1 MRKHFFTCLFFF
13 FTLAIGP
20 LGFADEMARKQG
32 ICLSCHS
39 VNAQTAFPGP
49 QLGGLSESYIHEQLL
64 NFKTDLRDRDEAAEV
79 MKAAVQNLS
88 EQQLWALSEWASDL
102 EKEQLFDD
110 SKAKSSAGYQVYD
123 AKCLG
128 CHSSFMGRLMTSSPR
143 LDGLSPEY
151 IVRQITL
158 FKAGKRTIAAPSKHQ
173 TKMMFVIETLTNEE
187 LSSLNHFIKQSGR
200 ELSP

>member
-1 MRKHFFTCLFFF
+1 MRTHFSTCLFFF
-13 FTLAIGP
+13 LTLTIGP
-20 LGFADEMARKQG
+20 LVFAEDMAKKQG

-49 QLGGLSESYIHEQLL
+49 QLGGLSTSYINEQLL
-64 NFKTDLRDRDEAAEV
+64 NFKTGLRNGGAAAEV
-79 MKAAVQNLS
+79 MQAAVQNLS
-88 EQQLWALSEWASDL
+88 EQQLLALSGWASDL

-110 SKAKSSAGYQVYD
+110 SKAKSSAGYQVYE
-123 AKCLG
+123 AMCLG

-158 FKAGKRTIAAPSKHQ
+158 FKAGKRTVATPSKHQ
-173 TKMMFVIETLTNEE
+173 TKMMFVIDTLSDEE
-187 LSSLNHFIKQSGR
+187 LSSLNHFIEQSGPA
-200 ELSP
+200 L